1 MRVIISLTLL
11 HRLCNEKYNNI
22 LNDSNISNKVISYL
36 SYLHIKLFFICQDN
50 SSEIFKILQILTT
63 LFLFTFYAS
72 SRFTWIQSYTNPTD
86 EEEDKTEILSPTLA
100 LFLENLVKLFKVL
113 LNNDLCEERKS
124 IEDLIHIIFDKLGF
138 EVPLEVI
145 IKESKYLLEVV
156 GKDPWTS
163 LLKERIDNVIQE
175 ESM

>member
-1 MRVIISLTLL
+1 LFQDINFKEINRLILDTWLSSFSRLQNSRSFLT
-11 HRLCNEKYNNI
+11 Y
-22 LNDSNISNKVISYL
+22 
-36 SYLHIKLFFICQDN
+36 QAN

-72 SRFTWIQSYTNPTD
+72 SRFTWIQSYTFPTD
-86 EEEDKTEILSPTLA
+86 KEEHKTEILRPTLT
-100 LFLENLVKLFKVL
+100 LFLENLVKIFKVL
-113 LNNDLCEERKS
+113 LNNDLYGERKS